1 MPIRL
6 EINNRALYEL
16 RRHPALRADL
26 ERRGRA
32 ILNACGGEAAGYA
45 MSSGQ
50 GARNPQG
57 RWRVGVVAVTGAA
70 IRDNATNN
78 TLIRALSAG
87 R

>member
-1 MPIRL
+1 MPTRL
-6 EINNRALYEL
+6 EVHNQGLYAL
-16 RRHPALRADL
+16 RRDPAIRADL

-32 ILNACGGEAAGYA
+32 ILNACGGEAEGYA
-45 MSSGQ
+45 LSSGQ

-57 RWRVGVVAVTGAA
+57 RWRVGVVTTTNGA

-78 TLIRALSAG
+78 TLVRALSAG